1 MKVSKTLI
9 ICLSIFFVIITS
21 SMVFAGNTMVDESDD
36 SGNISSLNDN
46 ETDDSGNISSLDD
59 NETDDSE
66 NITDDIVPID
76 DNETDDS
83 GNTAKIGRASCRER
97 V

>member
-36 SGNISSLNDN
+36 LKVRRYVDA
-46 ETDDSGNISSLDD
+46 LDKRGKLIESYVGRFIF
-59 NETDDSE
+59 NRSE
-66 NITDDIVPID
+66 EHTS
-76 DNETDDS
+76 ELQS
-83 GNTAKIGRASCRER
+83 Q
-97 V
+97 